1 MRLLGSDLFLELEL
15 KYRTCA
21 KTAVIPTAQF
31 RRNRLRLRFKISER
45 RVFSHDFDF
54 GIKYE
59 RTKRYRVE
67 KITREIIWYKHRQLT
82 VRYDIY
88 LLFLYNDVNVVKF
101 LACKIFYFTLMRRH
115 LLARAWNVFCHC
127 FVSRRSS
134 HSSVNFIGR
143 KTWPFQPAI
152 QTLFPFQLVSKF
164 SIRLTI
170 RGAAFWP
177 LNAIN
182 QRQRKGKL
190 E

>member
-134 HSSVNFIGR
+134 HSSRNKERELGWILSVEKPDRSNQPSKLYFHFNS
-143 KTWPFQPAI
+143 FQS
-152 QTLFPFQLVSKF
+152 FPFV
-164 SIRLTI
+164 
-170 RGAAFWP
+170 
-177 LNAIN
+177 
-182 QRQRKGKL
+182 
-190 E
+190 